1 MVNADALLEEGQD
14 AENLGQLLILRGET
28 ARSVLEDLVNH
39 LFIGI
44 CKEKKKIENRSLVQQ
59 HSLSDVNAN
68 TL

>member
-28 ARSVLEDLVNH
+28 ACGILEDLINH

-44 CKEKKKIENRSLVQQ
+44 CKEEKKKIENRSLV
-59 HSLSDVNAN
+59 
-68 TL
+68 